1 MGQSLPI
8 GFAWRRATKARDD
21 LLPFSFIARPEA
33 DSWRFISRF
42 HKARAA
48 AADGASHM
56 LDYIF
61 RPTIPAVQ
69 CEPAPKKGAV
79 HNPAMTTKGA
89 GRGDIGILSPY
100 NFERFK
106 QPVHHCPI
114 DRRRQSANRLRSEEH
129 PSELQVTNAQL
140 LCRLLLE

>member
-89 GRGDIGILSPY
+89 
-100 NFERFK
+100 
-106 QPVHHCPI
+106 
-114 DRRRQSANRLRSEEH
+114 RSEEH
-129 PSELQVTNAQL
+129 TSELQSLMRISYAVFCLKKKNTKRNKCNDYA
-140 LCRLLLE
+140 RIY

>member
-1 MGQSLPI
+1 MRISD
-8 GFAWRRATKARDD
+8 WSSDVCSSD
-21 LLPFSFIARPEA
+21 L
-33 DSWRFISRF
+33 
-42 HKARAA
+42 
-48 AADGASHM
+48 DGASHM

-100 NFERFK
+100 IFERFK
-106 QPVHHCPI
+106 PPVHHCPI
-114 DRRRQSANRLRSEEH
+114 DRRRQSANRMSSKRADRRRRFGR
-129 PSELQVTNAQL
+129 VI
-140 LCRLLLE
+140 

>member
-79 HNPAMTTKGA
+79 NNPAMTTKDA

-100 NFERFK
+100 IIERFTHH
-106 QPVHHCPI
+106 VHHCPPNT
-114 DRRRQSANRLRSEEH
+114 RRKSAKK
-129 PSELQVTNAQL
+129 
-140 LCRLLLE
+140 

>member
-69 CEPAPKKGAV
+69 CEPAPKK
-79 HNPAMTTKGA
+79 
-89 GRGDIGILSPY
+89 
-100 NFERFK
+100 
-106 QPVHHCPI
+106 
-114 DRRRQSANRLRSEEH
+114 RSEEH
-129 PSELQVTNAQL
+129 TSELQSLMRISYAVFCLKKQKHID
-140 LCRLLLE
+140 EH

>member
-79 HNPAMTTKGA
+79 HNPAMTTKVA
-89 GRGDIGILSPY
+89 GLVDIGILSQYILVRVKPPIHYCPPY
-100 NFERFK
+100 S
-106 QPVHHCPI
+106 
-114 DRRRQSANRLRSEEH
+114 RRQSAKPGNRSAEE
-129 PSELQVTNAQL
+129 
-140 LCRLLLE
+140 